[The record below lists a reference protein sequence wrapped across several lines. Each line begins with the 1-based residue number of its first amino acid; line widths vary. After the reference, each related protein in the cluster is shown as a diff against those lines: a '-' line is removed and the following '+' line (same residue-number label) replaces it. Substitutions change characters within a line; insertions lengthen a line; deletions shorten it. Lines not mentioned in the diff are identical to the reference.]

1 MTEVEP
7 LLTVDRLS
15 LRFGRGAEA
24 TQVLHEVSFSVAPGE
39 KYALVG
45 ESGSG
50 KTVTALS
57 ILKLHDPTQVTYPS
71 GRIVFAGLDL
81 LSMDEAQI
89 RKLRGRE
96 IAMIFQEPMTSLN
109 PVYPIG
115 AQLMEPLLVHEGL
128 DRARARKR
136 MIELLDRTGI
146 VDPHKRFDAFPHML
160 SGGQRQRV
168 MIAMALACSPKLL
181 IADEPTTALDVT
193 IQAQIL
199 ELLEDLQKEFSMAVL
214 LITHNLNLVRRFAD
228 RVGVMQGGRIVEQG
242 ALETIFSAPKE
253 DYTRTLLGSR
263 PERRVDPAETARLKA
278 ASLLVEL
285 KQIRCT
291 FPLRAGFWRRQVGE
305 VKAVDNASLTLHS
318 GETLGIVGES
328 GSGKSTL
335 GFCLL
340 RLQDCQGAITFNGTR
355 LDGLSQRDLRPRRR
369 DMQIVFQDPYS
380 SLSPRLT
387 VEQIVGEGLRIH
399 FPQLDRAARRARV
412 LQALDEV
419 GLSVDMLGRYPHEFS
434 GGQRQRIAIA
444 RVVVLEPKLILLD
457 EPTSALDVS
466 VQKQV
471 LDLLSDLQRRHGMS
485 YIFISHDLAVIRAM
499 AHRIVVMRQGRI
511 VEEGETE
518 ALFNAPREAYT
529 QQLLRASLLRKD

>member
-399 FPQLDRAARRARV
+399 FRQLDRAARRARV

>member
-1 MTEVEP
+1 MSQNDP
-7 LLTVDRLS
+7 LLVVDRLS
-15 LRFGRGAEA
+15 LRFGRGDQAA
-24 TQVLHEVSFSVAPGE
+24 DVLHEVSFTVAPGE

-57 ILKLHDPTQVTYPS
+57 ILRLHDPTQVTYPS
-71 GRIVFAGLDL
+71 GRVLFGGRDL
-81 LSMDEAQI
+81 LSQDEAQI
-89 RKLRGRE
+89 RKVRGRE

-115 AQLMEPLLVHEGL
+115 AQLMEPLLVHQGL
-128 DRARARKR
+128 DRASARRR

-168 MIAMALACSPKLL
+168 MIAMALACSPRLL

-214 LITHNLNLVRRFAD
+214 LITHDLNLVRRFAN

-242 ALETIFSAPKE
+242 GLEAIFSTPRE

-263 PERRVDPAETARLKA
+263 PERRVDPAETARLRQTPR
-278 ASLLVEL
+278 LVEL
-285 KQIRCT
+285 AQIRCT
-291 FPLRAGFWRRQVGE
+291 FPIRSGFWRQQVGE
-305 VKAVDNASLTLHS
+305 VKAVDDASLHLHS

-355 LDGLSQRDLRPRRR
+355 LDGLSQRALRPLRR
-369 DMQIVFQDPYS
+369 DMQVVFQDPYS

-399 FPQLDRAARRARV
+399 FPLLDRAARQARV
-412 LQALDEV
+412 LQALEEV
-419 GLSVDMLGRYPHEFS
+419 GLSADMLWRYPHEFS

-466 VQKQV
+466 VQRQV
-471 LDLLSDLQRRHGMS
+471 LDLLSELQRRHGMS

-518 ALFNAPREAYT
+518 TLFSAPREAYT
-529 QQLLRASLLRKD
+529 QQLLRASLLRRD